1 MYLRNFPRASSM
13 RTDLKTLCRFPSS
26 STAVMLMLMQHLRHL
41 GKGERLDAGG
51 VGTAAC
57 FCFARSVVC
66 LMRTAYFPHRPRIS
80 TLEIREIVD
89 LEI

>member
-41 GKGERLDAGG
+41 GKGERLEEWARQL
-51 VGTAAC
+51 A
-57 FCFARSVVC
+57 FALLVASS
-66 LMRTAYFPHRPRIS
+66 A
-80 TLEIREIVD
+80 
-89 LEI
+89 